1 MNFELLATFR
11 LNKEENEKDEEKDK
25 KIKRIKPPIIL

>member
-25 KIKRIKPPIIL
+25 KSKESNRQ